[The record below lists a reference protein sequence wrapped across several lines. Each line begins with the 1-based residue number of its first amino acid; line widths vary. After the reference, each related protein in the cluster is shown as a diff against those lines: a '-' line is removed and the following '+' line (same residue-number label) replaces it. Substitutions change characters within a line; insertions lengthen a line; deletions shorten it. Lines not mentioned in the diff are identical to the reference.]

1 MQLLNLNKARNRRN
15 IFKVNFF
22 MVIIYK
28 LTKIKNALNLMIS
41 QLLMLSPLLHMTPK
55 PLVGSLD
62 WYKDR

>member
-1 MQLLNLNKARNRRN
+1 
-15 IFKVNFF
+15 